1 MEKNRTRRPEASGAL
16 ATDRATQTQVRDK
29 YRTGTTPLPPSLFLP
44 RESTNKIVHAC
55 VAAPHPPAGHHHP
68 IYPSPSASHPFH
80 PITGFEI
87 HPSIH
92 PKQRKK
98 KKRKGEKST
107 RKHKHRTGRNNL
119 ACEARPLRFDRRAGK
134 MDAFYSTSSAAAS
147 GWGYDSL
154 KNFREISP
162 AVQSHLKLVY
172 LTLCFALAS
181 SAVGAYLHIALNI
194 GGMLTMLACVGTIAW
209 MFSVPVYEER
219 KRFGLLMGAALLE
232 GASVGPLIELAIDF
246 DPSILVTGFV
256 GTAIAFGCFSGAAII
271 AKRREYLYLG
281 GLLSSGLSILLWLQF
296 ATSIFGHSSGSFM
309 FEVYF
314 GLLIFLGYM
323 VYDTQ
328 EIIERA
334 HHGDMDYIK
343 HALTLFTD
351 FVAVLVRVLI
361 IMLKNAGDKSEDK
374 KKRKRRS

>member
-1 MEKNRTRRPEASGAL
+1 
-16 ATDRATQTQVRDK
+16 
-29 YRTGTTPLPPSLFLP
+29 
-44 RESTNKIVHAC
+44 
-55 VAAPHPPAGHHHP
+55 
-68 IYPSPSASHPFH
+68 
-80 PITGFEI
+80 
-87 HPSIH
+87 
-92 PKQRKK
+92 
-98 KKRKGEKST
+98 
-107 RKHKHRTGRNNL
+107 
-119 ACEARPLRFDRRAGK
+119 
-134 MDAFYSTSSAAAS
+134 MDAFFSTSSAAAG

-154 KNFREISP
+154 KNVREISP

-194 GGMLTMLACVGTIAW
+194 GGILTLLACIGSIAW
-209 MFSVPVYEER
+209 LFSVPVYEER
-219 KRFGLLMGAALLE
+219 KRFGLLMAAALLE
-232 GASVGPLIELAIDF
+232 GASVGPLIKLTIDF

-256 GTAIAFGCFSGAAII
+256 GTAIAFGCFSCAAII
-271 AKRREYLYLG
+271 AKRREYMYLG

-296 ATSIFGHSSGSFM
+296 ATSIFGHSTNSFM

-334 HHGDMDYIK
+334 HRGDMDYIK

-351 FVAVLVRVLI
+351 FIAVLVRILI

-374 KKRKRRS
+374 KKKKRRS